1 MAKVNLYV
9 IKDTV
14 AEECGPVFSAIND
27 GVAIRQLCILMHDVF
42 NVADYLL
49 LCVGRMDT
57 SSCEVEPCHYEVDF
71 ISQYVLYCGKLEEKK
86 ARDMFITEVSE

>member
-9 IKDTV
+9 IYDKI
-14 AEECGPVFSAIND
+14 AGECGPVYSAIND
-27 GVAIRQLCILMHDVF
+27 GVAIRQVCILMHDVF

-71 ISQYVLYCGKLEEKK
+71 ISLYDLYCKQLEERA
-86 ARDMFITEVSE
+86 ARDTFITEVK